1 MMTSVI
7 RRPLEIMSGTTEDL
21 EFFTP
26 YRSLYEKRTE
36 INLSKKKKKVLLS
49 SEAYLEI
56 TETITKSTRIKQA

>member
-1 MMTSVI
+1 MMTSLSTTT
-7 RRPLEIMSGTTEDL
+7 LEIMSGTKDL

-56 TETITKSTRIKQA
+56 TETITKSTSIKQA